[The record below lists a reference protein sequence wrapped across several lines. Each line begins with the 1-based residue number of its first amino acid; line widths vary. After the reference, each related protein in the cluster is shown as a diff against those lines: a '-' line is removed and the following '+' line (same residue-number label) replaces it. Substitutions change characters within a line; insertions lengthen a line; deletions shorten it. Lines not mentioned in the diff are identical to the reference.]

1 MIIGDGPIDWISEK
15 INNLNTN
22 NTVVVESEKT
32 HDQIANEMQNVDV
45 FVLFSNIENLPLVLI
60 ESISSGT
67 PFIAT
72 KVGGIPELHN
82 NELGRLVDSGN
93 VDQLLNEMNFMIEN
107 PNFFNSSLIRSY
119 AIKNYSNEEVGK
131 KFNDLYIEN
140 CK

>member
-1 MIIGDGPIDWISEK
+1 MK
-15 INNLNTN
+15 IA
-22 NTVVVESEKT
+22 K
-32 HDQIANEMQNVDV
+32 EMQKADV

-72 KVGGIPELHN
+72 KVGGVPEIFN
-82 NELGRLVDSGN
+82 NEMGRLVDARDI
-93 VDQLLNEMNFMIEN
+93 DQLLNEMNFMIEN
-107 PNFFNSSLIRSY
+107 SNFFNSSNIRSY

-140 CK
+140 SI